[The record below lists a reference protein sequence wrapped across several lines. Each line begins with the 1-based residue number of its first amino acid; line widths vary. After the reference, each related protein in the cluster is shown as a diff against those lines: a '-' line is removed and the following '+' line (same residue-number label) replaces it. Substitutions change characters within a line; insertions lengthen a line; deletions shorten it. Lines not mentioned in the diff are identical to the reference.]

1 MTTGRT
7 AIVSVERER
16 PVTMHVNPRDMDTQ
30 RMPSTYYASKPNMD
44 EYAVAGGVDFEFS
57 FAFQPIINVATRE
70 VISFE
75 ALVRGPS
82 GEPSAEVF
90 AKVPRENLYRFD
102 QACRVKA
109 IHVAKRLNLQ
119 TRLNINLFPN
129 AIHLTGMNIRATLQA
144 SFQEGFPVENLIF
157 EVSEAERLI
166 HYSRV
171 VEIFKSYEDFG
182 FQTAIDDF
190 GTGYSGLRMLAEY
203 QPNYIKLDRNI
214 IADIHENYVK
224 QTIVKGIGGICKQL
238 CIEMIAEGV
247 EKVEEYLWL
256 RDAGINIFQGYYFAR
271 PAFEAL
277 IEVPM
282 RLL

>member
-1 MTTGRT
+1 MTSTHHATG
-7 AIVSVERER
+7 
-16 PVTMHVNPRDMDTQ
+16 
-30 RMPSTYYASKPNMD
+30 PSMD
-44 EYAVAGGVDFEFS
+44 EFAAAGGVDFDFS
-57 FAFQPIINVATRE
+57 FAFQPIVNAITRE

-75 ALVRGPS
+75 ALVRGPC
-82 GEPSAEVF
+82 GESSAEVF

-109 IHVAKRLNLQ
+109 IHIARRLNLR

-214 IADIHENYVK
+214 IADIHESHVK
-224 QTIVKGIGGICKQL
+224 QTIVKGIGSICRQL
-238 CIEMIAEGV
+238 CIELIAEGV
-247 EKVEEYLWL
+247 EKFEEYEWL
-256 RDAGINIFQGYYFAR
+256 HEAGINIFQGYYFAR
-271 PAFEAL
+271 PTFEAL
-277 IEVPM
+277 AEV
-282 RLL
+282 RLTLF

>member
-1 MTTGRT
+1 M
-7 AIVSVERER
+7 A
-16 PVTMHVNPRDMDTQ
+16 
-30 RMPSTYYASKPNMD
+30 STYHATDSSMD
-44 EYAVAGGVDFEFS
+44 EFALAGGVDFEFS
-57 FAFQPIINVATRE
+57 FAFQPIVNAVTRE

-75 ALVRGPS
+75 ALVRGPG

-90 AKVPRENLYRFD
+90 ARVPRESLYRFD

-109 IHVAKRLNLQ
+109 IHVAKRLKIH

-129 AIHLTGMNIRATLQA
+129 AMHLTGMNIRATLQA
-144 SFQEGFPVENLIF
+144 SFQAGFPVENLIF

-214 IADIHENYVK
+214 IADIHENRVK
-224 QTIVKGIGGICKQL
+224 QTIVKGIGGICKEL

-247 EKVEEYLWL
+247 EKYEEYQWL
-256 RDAGINIFQGYYFAR
+256 RKAGINIFQGYYFAR
-271 PAFEAL
+271 PTFEAL
-277 IEVPM
+277 SEVPM

>member
-1 MTTGRT
+1 
-7 AIVSVERER
+7 
-16 PVTMHVNPRDMDTQ
+16 
-30 RMPSTYYASKPNMD
+30 MPSTYHATQSSMD
-44 EYAVAGGVDFEFS
+44 EFALAGGVDFEFS
-57 FAFQPIINVATRE
+57 FAFQPIVNATTRE

-75 ALVRGPS
+75 ALVRGPG

-214 IADIHENYVK
+214 IADIHLNYVK
-224 QTIVKGIGGICKQL
+224 QTIVKGIGSICRQL

-247 EKVEEYLWL
+247 EKVEEYQWL
-256 RDAGINIFQGYYFAR
+256 REAGINIFQGYYFAR

-277 IEVPM
+277 SDVQT
-282 RLL
+282 RLF

>member
-1 MTTGRT
+1 
-7 AIVSVERER
+7 
-16 PVTMHVNPRDMDTQ
+16 
-30 RMPSTYYASKPNMD
+30 MPSAYQTTDGSVD
-44 EYAVAGGVDFEFS
+44 EFAVAGGVDFAFS
-57 FAFQPIINVATRE
+57 FAFQPIVNAATRE
-70 VISFE
+70 IISFE
-75 ALVRGPS
+75 ALVRGPG

-90 AKVPRENLYRFD
+90 ARVPRESLYRFD

-109 IHVAKRLNLQ
+109 IHVAKRLNIH

-214 IADIHENYVK
+214 IADIHENRVK
-224 QTIVKGIGGICKQL
+224 QTIVKGIGSICKEL

-247 EKVEEYLWL
+247 ERYEEYQWL
-256 RDAGINIFQGYYFAR
+256 RKAGINIFQGYYFAK

-277 IEVPM
+277 SEVPM

>member
-1 MTTGRT
+1 MALPYHIEDSRT
-7 AIVSVERER
+7 DDFAE
-16 PVTMHVNPRDMDTQ
+16 
-30 RMPSTYYASKPNMD
+30 
-44 EYAVAGGVDFEFS
+44 AGGVDFAFS
-57 FAFQPIINVATRE
+57 FAFQPIVDAATRH
-70 VISFE
+70 VVSFE
-75 ALVRGPS
+75 ALVRGS
-82 GEPSAEVF
+82 RGEPSAEVF

-109 IHVAKRLNLQ
+109 IHVAKRLKLH

-203 QPNYIKLDRNI
+203 QPNYI
-214 IADIHENYVK
+214 
-224 QTIVKGIGGICKQL
+224 
-238 CIEMIAEGV
+238 
-247 EKVEEYLWL
+247 
-256 RDAGINIFQGYYFAR
+256 
-271 PAFEAL
+271 
-277 IEVPM
+277 
-282 RLL
+282 

>member
-1 MTTGRT
+1 MDITRMTSTNHASYSSTDGFPV
-7 AIVSVERER
+7 VS
-16 PVTMHVNPRDMDTQ
+16 
-30 RMPSTYYASKPNMD
+30 
-44 EYAVAGGVDFEFS
+44 GVDFEFS
-57 FAFQPIINVATRE
+57 FAFQPIVDASSRE

-75 ALVRGPS
+75 ALVRGPA

-109 IHVAKRLNLQ
+109 IHVAKRLKLH

-214 IADIHENYVK
+214 IADIHQNHVK
-224 QTIVKGIGGICKQL
+224 QTIVKGVGSICKQL
-238 CIEMIAEGV
+238 CIEIVAEGV
-247 EKVEEYLWL
+247 EKAEEYEWL
-256 RDAGINIFQGYYFAR
+256 RGAGINLFQGYYFAR

-277 IEVPM
+277 SEVPM